1 VAKSNFREFREEW
14 LQDATG
20 QLRPYFLEC
29 GLELPQKIRFA
40 IAFPS
45 TGRKGN
51 RLGET
56 WHSRSSGDG
65 TYEIII
71 RSDLAEPA
79 DVLAVLV
86 NKLVHTVVPDDASHG
101 RRFRAVATKVG
112 LSGKIHKSEPGP
124 LLQRRLGEIADK
136 LGPLPHAALNI
147 TDNPMTTKPVDRP
160 KRQSGRKLKAE
171 CLECANE
178 GKSYIL
184 RIAAASVRDVGK
196 PHCPKHGEMSVEEPG
211 EEQPGAAENDD
222 AAKAD
227 AAE

>member
-1 VAKSNFREFREEW
+1 MAKSNAYEFREEW
-14 LQDATG
+14 LQAALG
-20 QLRPYFLEC
+20 QLRPYFREC
-29 GLELPQKIRFA
+29 GFELPDKIRFA

-56 WHSRSSGDG
+56 WHPKSSGDG
-65 TYEIII
+65 TWEIIL
-71 RSDLAEPA
+71 RNDLFDPV
-79 DVLAVLV
+79 DVIAVQM
-86 NKLVHTVVPDDASHG
+86 NKLVHTVIPDDASHG
-101 RRFRAVATKVG
+101 KKFRAAAVKVG
-112 LSGKIHKSEPGP
+112 LSGKIHKAEPGP
-124 LLQRRLGEIADK
+124 LLQKRLAEIADK

-147 TDNPMTTKPVDRP
+147 HDNPMTTKPLDRP
-160 KRQSGRKLKAE
+160 KRQSGSRLKAE
-171 CLECANE
+171 CLECMKE

-211 EEQPGAAENDD
+211 EEHHDIAANDE
-222 AAKAD
+222 AGRVD